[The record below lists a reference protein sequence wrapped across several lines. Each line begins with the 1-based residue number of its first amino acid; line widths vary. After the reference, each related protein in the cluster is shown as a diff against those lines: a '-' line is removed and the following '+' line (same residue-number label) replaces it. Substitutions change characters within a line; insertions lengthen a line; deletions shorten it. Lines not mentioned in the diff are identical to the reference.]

1 MDASAYAFAH
11 GVRHTR
17 TTLRAWQRTPGVV
30 LGRWVAGSALAA
42 TGLLLA
48 VLAVASLDH
57 GYQQIITLQPPFAVG
72 NGASVLDVLRSNL
85 LVLALHA
92 MACVAG
98 FIAGS
103 SLPLQAEHHHGVS
116 RWVHEH
122 GGPIAITFVACATAF
137 SLSAQAYVIGHTL
150 AGVSGFLH
158 VSPALLLLGVLPHA
172 IPELIALFLPLAAW
186 ILASR
191 RGEWE
196 QLLAATL
203 VTVAVAVPVLII
215 AAFIEVYVSP
225 HLFTLLTNI
234 HPPIVRNSEGFLVTV
249 H

>member
-72 NGASVLDVLRSNL
+72 DGANVLDVLRSNL

-122 GGPIAITFVACATAF
+122 GGPIAIAFVGCATAF

-196 QLLAATL
+196 QLLAATV
-203 VTVAVAVPVLII
+203 VTVAVAIPILII
-215 AAFIEVYVSP
+215 AAFIEVYISP

-249 H
+249 R